1 MRSPT
6 WILALAILAS
16 PKLAAIDIGFEARAA
31 SLQFPWSQTSE
42 TTGTSPWASDI
53 SRWFEGGAAWVDMPM
68 GEDFLI
74 HVGYETDPVI
84 RNVVS
89 SLFRFDRG
97 IASVGV
103 GPFVGFLNS
112 DGRLASFG
120 LSTALQVQ
128 WPGIA
133 YLSARSDGGLAL
145 GLVAGLASVPQTRA
159 ELSAGFYTPN
169 AIVSAVLSGKRFS
182 QTDSAGKLIDDD
194 YTRYALVVDIYKKNI
209 PYQLTTTLGYELRS
223 KYWESSALTD
233 SLGSAVIGLKITVE
247 ASENLKLY
255 GEFTDAV
262 FTFGMDNLAG
272 RSPATSDVLF
282 SSSLGLVWT
291 LDPADISTWY
301 AGLFKKGKKDSATAG
316 TASDATATGDASTTP
331 APGTEATTAPPT
343 TIPGPSTAESATTGS
358 ATSTTSPP

>member
-1 MRSPT
+1 MNRPIT
-6 WILALAILAS
+6 AIIAIFALFSLRG
-16 PKLAAIDIGFEARAA
+16 LAALDIGTEARVA
-31 SLQFPWSQTSE
+31 SLQFPWSQTTE
-42 TTGTSPWASDI
+42 TTGTAPWSSDI
-53 SRWFEGGAAWVDMPM
+53 TRWFEGVATWVDIPM
-68 GEDFLI
+68 GEDFEI

-133 YLSARSDGGLAL
+133 YLSAQSDGGLAL
-145 GLVAGLASVPQTRA
+145 GLVAGLSSVPQTRA

-169 AIVSAVLSGKRFS
+169 AIVSAELSGKRFS

-194 YTRYALVVDIYKKNI
+194 FTRYALVVDIYKKNI
-209 PYQLTTTLGYELRS
+209 PYQLRTTLGYELRS

-233 SLGSAVIGLKITVE
+233 SLGSAILGLKITVE
-247 ASENLKLY
+247 ASENLKVY
-255 GEFTDAV
+255 GEFTNAI

-272 RSPATSDVLF
+272 RSPATSDLLF
-282 SSSLGLVWT
+282 SATLGMIWT
-291 LDPADISTWY
+291 VDPASAAIW
-301 AGLFKKGKKDSATAG
+301 AGKLFNGKKKTTETTNPS
-316 TASDATATGDASTTP
+316 TGETTITP
-331 APGTEATTAPPT
+331 APTTSPTTAP
-343 TIPGPSTAESATTGS
+343 
-358 ATSTTSPP
+358 

>member
-16 PKLAAIDIGFEARAA
+16 PKLAALDIGLEARAA

-42 TTGTSPWASDI
+42 TTGTSPWASDL
-53 SRWFEGGAAWVDMPM
+53 SRWFEGGAAWIDMPM

-159 ELSAGFYTPN
+159 ELAAGFYTPN

-182 QTDSAGKLIDDD
+182 QTDSTGKLIDDD

-255 GEFTDAV
+255 GDFTDAV
-262 FTFGMDNLAG
+262 FTFGMGNLAG
-272 RSPATSDVLF
+272 RSPSTSDLLF
-282 SSSLGLVWT
+282 SASLGLVWT
-291 LDPADISTWY
+291 LDPADLSSWY
-301 AGLFKKGKKDSATAG
+301 GGLFKGKKTGATQAEAPATASPAPAAEASPAATSPAPPPAASPG
-316 TASDATATGDASTTP
+316 TAS
-331 APGTEATTAPPT
+331 
-343 TIPGPSTAESATTGS
+343 
-358 ATSTTSPP
+358 SPP